1 MAVFEALAD
10 LTSSLLLKAEASRRN
25 LLCRLGFVFFR
36 FLLQLMDGHDW
47 IYKFNDLLDW
57 KIINNIFMLNPFP
70 LLSLTFMVNALG
82 LLVNGGYDKPP

>member
-1 MAVFEALAD
+1 MTCGSFRSSCGSDFKPVVEGYAV
-10 LTSSLLLKAEASRRN
+10 KG
-25 LLCRLGFVFFR
+25 LGFVFLVIGFTHSMVR
-36 FLLQLMDGHDW
+36 IN